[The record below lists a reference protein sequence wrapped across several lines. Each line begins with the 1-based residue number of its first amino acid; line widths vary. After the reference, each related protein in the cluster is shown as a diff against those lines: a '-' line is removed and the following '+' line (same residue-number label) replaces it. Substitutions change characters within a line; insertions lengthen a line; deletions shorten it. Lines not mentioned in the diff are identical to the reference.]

1 MSTVHK
7 EDLGALVADRRWT
20 SRLVETLISDSRD
33 ALLVLDEKEIV
44 VDASPEWQVLCGGR
58 RDELVGRSFAEV
70 VDGGQGCELAD
81 LLRRAQSE
89 RRPVEG
95 IVSQRHRHGFALTLA
110 ACVTPIAAQ
119 GATVGGY
126 LVRLR
131 PPPSSGG

>member
-1 MSTVHK
+1 MH
-7 EDLGALVADRRWT
+7 DGDRGAIAADRRWT
-20 SRLVETLISDSRD
+20 ARLAETLISDSRD

-44 VDASPEWQVLCGGR
+44 VDANPEWQVLCGGR
-58 RDELVGRSFAEV
+58 RDELVGRPFAEV
-70 VDGGQGCELAD
+70 VDGGRGCELAD
-81 LLRRAQSE
+81 LLRRAQNE

-110 ACVTPIAAQ
+110 ACVTPFAAEGVPA
-119 GATVGGY
+119 GAY

>member
-7 EDLGALVADRRWT
+7 GDLGAIVADRRWT
-20 SRLVETLISDSRD
+20 LRLAEILISDSRD
-33 ALLVLDEKEIV
+33 ALLVLDAKETV
-44 VDASPEWQVLCGGR
+44 VGASPEWQVLCGGR
-58 RDELVGRSFAEV
+58 RDELLGRPFAAV

-110 ACVTPIAAQ
+110 ACVTPIAAE
-119 GATVGGY
+119 GGSAGGY